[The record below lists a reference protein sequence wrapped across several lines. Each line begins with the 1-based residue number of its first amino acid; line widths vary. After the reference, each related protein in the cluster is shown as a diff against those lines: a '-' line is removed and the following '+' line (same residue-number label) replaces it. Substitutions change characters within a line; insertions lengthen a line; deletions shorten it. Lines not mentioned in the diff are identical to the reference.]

1 MVRYGA
7 WREAPFP
14 DPGELRPRA
23 ARRATPP
30 PAHCP
35 QLSLGRLGR
44 GCGSAGLI

>member
-35 QLSLGRLGR
+35 QLSLQ
-44 GCGSAGLI
+44 GCVALASAGLI

>member
-7 WREAPFP
+7 WREDPFP

-35 QLSLGRLGR
+35 PLRAWVWL
-44 GCGSAGLI
+44 SAGLI

>member
-35 QLSLGRLGR
+35 QLSLQR
-44 GCGSAGLI
+44 GVALASAGLI